1 MTISYVNAVFRL
13 ERKNLSWK
21 SIDRVGVSKKSSED
35 FSAED
40 EIFFLQNNADLDLL
54 ICIILIM
61 NRIMA
66 VIKAFRM
73 FGGNIQRNAECGEQ
87 ISRIQEQL
95 QNLKESF
102 AFRWFSWALP
112 EAPRFEKCAVAA
124 PPDSFLGR
132 WMKRLPIVG
141 GYLKASEE
149 VQRCEL
155 ALGQMEKAAETF
167 NDQLK
172 SNWFLR
178 KILPEFDLGT
188 QMDNQVVSQGNGKF
202 VLMGA
207 AAFVALAGGIY
218 WAFGRK
224 SSSDEVGTE
233 DNISSEEDCIEN
245 EAHQTEEIIDGVGF
259 EEINDENCT
268 DEDNLSKEEENI
280 DVEEDLQSKEIIDG
294 KSEEKDKSQLE
305 ILVSESVQEMEN
317 ENGRSE
323 EDGTDKELQSQEI
336 IDGKSEEKDKSQLEI
351 IISESVQEKENEN
364 VRSEDGTDKELQC
377 EETPEASCVETA
389 EEDLAAEKR
398 VEEKT
403 LERVGPKR
411 YEFKVSKLE
420 WQILNGC
427 QRREEVSEFCQFYNV
442 KLIFPDQGKKGVG
455 LLEGAANRVKKALD
469 HMQEIL
475 NEDKMDYTNEEEQ
488 ESIFL
493 QLESEG
499 EEGEN
504 PVQDVQEE
512 FAAENTSFAA
522 MLKKNL
528 NEDQPGRVFHFG
540 IVKRTAVAET
550 QLQGEEEEE
559 EMMQRLWEEK
569 MELWE
574 EEMLRGDYEMD
585 DVEVEYGRRNT
596 SKKIVFSGVQ
606 FVRDLQDKDHKGM
619 TLLPLKDE
627 EKFFLQEE

>member
-1 MTISYVNAVFRL
+1 
-13 ERKNLSWK
+13 
-21 SIDRVGVSKKSSED
+21 
-35 FSAED
+35 
-40 EIFFLQNNADLDLL
+40 
-54 ICIILIM
+54 
-61 NRIMA
+61 MA

-73 FGGNIQRNAECGEQ
+73 FGGNNQRNAECGEQ
-87 ISRIQEQL
+87 ISRMQDQL
-95 QNLKESF
+95 RNLKESF

-112 EAPRFEKCAVAA
+112 EAPRFEECAVAA

-149 VQRCEL
+149 AQQCEL

-188 QMDNQVVSQGNGKF
+188 QVDNQVVSQGNGKL

-233 DNISSEEDCIEN
+233 DNISSEEDCIGN
-245 EAHQTEEIIDGVGF
+245 EALQTEEIMDGVGF
-259 EEINDENCT
+259 EEIDDEICT

-280 DVEEDLQSKEIIDG
+280 DFEEDLQSKEIIDG
-294 KSEEKDKSQLE
+294 KSEEKDKSQQK
-305 ILVSESVQEMEN
+305 IIISESVQEIVN
-317 ENGRSE
+317 ENRSK
-323 EDGTDKELQSQEI
+323 EDGIDDKLQREEI
-336 IDGKSEEKDKSQLEI
+336 IDGKSEEKDKSQQEI
-351 IISESVQEKENEN
+351 IINESVQEIVNEN
-364 VRSEDGTDKELQC
+364 VRPVEDGIDKKLQC
-377 EETPEASCVETA
+377 EEAPEASCVETA

-403 LERVGPKR
+403 LERVGPNL
-411 YEFKVSKLE
+411 YAFKVSKLE
-420 WQILNGC
+420 WQILNGR

-455 LLEGAANRVKKALD
+455 LLKGAANRVKKALD

-499 EEGEN
+499 EEEET

-559 EMMQRLWEEK
+559 EMIQRLWEEK

-574 EEMLRGDYEMD
+574 EEMLKGDYEMD
-585 DVEVEYGRRNT
+585 DVDVEYGRRNT